1 MKLLRSNNQI
11 FEVAKAVALQSVILS
26 KVITDIGSEEP
37 ISLFDVHNKVL
48 VKVREYCKYHVD
60 HPPRPMETIDD
71 IDPCRDTV
79 FLNVNGL
86 TLTQIAKASILT
98 KR

>member
-1 MKLLRSNNQI
+1 MKLLRSDNQI
-11 FEVAKAVALQSVILS
+11 FEVVKAVALQSMILS
-26 KVITDIGSEEP
+26 KAIADIGSEEP
-37 ISLFDVHNKVL
+37 ISLFDVHNNIL
-48 VKVREYCKYHVD
+48 VKVIEYCKYHVD

-71 IDPCRDTV
+71 IDPWDTA

>member
-1 MKLLRSNNQI
+1 M
-11 FEVAKAVALQSVILS
+11 ELQLVILR
-26 KVITDIGSEEP
+26 KLIVDIGNEEP
-37 ISLFDVHNKVL
+37 ISLFDVHNDVL
-48 VKVREYCKYHVD
+48 VKVIEYCKYHVD

-71 IDPCRDTV
+71 IDPWDTA